1 MQELNVVD
9 FNSLELKFNN
19 QVKPIDVN
27 GKKIEV
33 QQYLPVEEKL
43 SLVSV
48 SLQRSL
54 EGGVYNSIKKDIFF
68 HLNLIFMYTNI
79 LFTEEERKDP
89 FVLYDK
95 LDSNNIINK
104 VVDVIPD
111 TEYDFLVKSM
121 EEQEVALIKYQT
133 SVAGILDNFITML
146 PAQAQAAADIVE
158 NFDKDKYL
166 EVIDFAKSVGFS
178 K

>member
-1 MQELNVVD
+1 MQELNMVD

-54 EGGVYNSIKKDIFF
+54 EGGIYNSIKKDIFF

-104 VVDVIPD
+104 VVDAIPD

-121 EEQEVALIKYQT
+121 EEQEAALIKYQT

>member
-1 MQELNVVD
+1 MQELNMVD

-54 EGGVYNSIKKDIFF
+54 ESGVYNSIKKDIFF

-121 EEQEVALIKYQT
+121 EEQEAALIKYQT